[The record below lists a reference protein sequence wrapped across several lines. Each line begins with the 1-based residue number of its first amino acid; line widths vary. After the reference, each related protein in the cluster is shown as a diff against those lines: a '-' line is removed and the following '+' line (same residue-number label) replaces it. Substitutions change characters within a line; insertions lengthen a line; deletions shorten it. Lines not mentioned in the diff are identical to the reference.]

1 MCRCWVLCVGCWML
15 QGYRDEHDQAP
26 VQLATFE
33 YDKDSTA
40 TQTYER
46 NMALD
51 DEVRARFTCTACWR
65 WYGSHRCHGA
75 CVCVP
80 VCVCRRSSRWCSCAS
95 RATGATRTT
104 PACTDSVSTA
114 HPSTRPWRPSKEHVW
129 HRSRSGVDH
138 ACRRRSAW
146 RTVSASCGARVL
158 HGGDPCAPW
167 HFLRPLRKQEHPV
180 FT

>member
-1 MCRCWVLCVGCWML
+1 MAAPARLASWRPGCVSPLAFRGPSPGPWLSPYRVSLLGVGCWVLGVGCWML

-65 WYGSHRCHGA
+65 WYGSHRCHGVCAGVRVCLCA
-75 CVCVP
+75 CADVLPAGAAAHQGQLGQPAPHLPVP
-80 VCVCRRSSRWCSCAS
+80 IPCPRH
-95 RATGATRTT
+95 T
-104 PACTDSVSTA
+104 PVPA
-114 HPSTRPWRPSKEHVW
+114 
-129 HRSRSGVDH
+129 
-138 ACRRRSAW
+138 
-146 RTVSASCGARVL
+146 
-158 HGGDPCAPW
+158 HGGQVKSTCGTGQGA
-167 HFLRPLRKQEHPV
+167 V
-180 FT
+180 